1 MPQKPYYEYENFKF
15 WAKNGL
21 NRKLE
26 HRKAQKMIL
35 FERYGDPYVQETGR
49 LVSYLGNSWIIWES
63 WRVRN
68 FSSFY
73 AMSAKVTMSLWLV
86 FPDEI
91 S

>member
-1 MPQKPYYEYENFKF
+1 MVTRTGDREIGVISGKF
-15 WAKNGL
+15 
-21 NRKLE
+21 
-26 HRKAQKMIL
+26 
-35 FERYGDPYVQETGR
+35 
-49 LVSYLGNSWIIWES
+49 LVIRES
-63 WRVRN
+63 WHVCN